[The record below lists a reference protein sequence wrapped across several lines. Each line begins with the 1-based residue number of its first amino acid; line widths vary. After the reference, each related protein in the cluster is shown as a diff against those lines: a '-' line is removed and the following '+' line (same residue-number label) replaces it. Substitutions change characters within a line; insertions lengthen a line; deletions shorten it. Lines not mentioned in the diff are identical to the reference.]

1 MKSFLCSLLLHK
13 MELLS
18 YTDCVKGT
26 VIRRPSATCKTPY
39 VADVQLEDGTIV
51 LAHTA
56 ALGCC
61 GLADKDA
68 IVMMIHIDKPKN
80 ICKYKI
86 LFTEHKE
93 REHIQYIGIDP
104 KMAETVV
111 NECLKKN
118 QIPSL
123 VGCKS
128 IKREKTIMD
137 SRFDFMGVDQNDK
150 VYVLE
155 VKNVPLADYED
166 CYEKEKK
173 KMDFS
178 TRKYTSKISYFPDG
192 YRKKVKDTVSPR
204 ALKHIQHLTR
214 ISKLEDA
221 RAIICY
227 VIQRTDS
234 CVFQASNIDPI
245 YKEAVHEAYKSG
257 VEIIPLQIE
266 WRLDTKTNSMHA
278 YVYDILKFN
287 V

>member
-1 MKSFLCSLLLHK
+1 

-18 YTDCVKGT
+18 YTDCVKGI
-26 VIRRPSATCKTPY
+26 VIKRPSSTCKTPY

-68 IVMMIHIDKPKN
+68 IVIMVHINKPKN

-86 LFTEHKE
+86 LLAEHKE
-93 REHIQYIGIDP
+93 RDHIQYIGIDP
-104 KMAETVV
+104 KMAENIVD
-111 NECLKKN
+111 ECLKKN

-123 VGCKS
+123 IDCKS

-137 SRFDFMGVDQNDK
+137 SRFDFMGIDHSDNT
-150 VYVLE
+150 YVLE

-166 CYEKEKK
+166 CYAKEKK

-178 TRKYTSKISYFPDG
+178 NRDYKSKISYFPDG
-192 YRKKVKDTVSPR
+192 YRKKLKDTISPR
-204 ALKHIQHLTR
+204 ALKHIQQLSR
-214 ISKLEDA
+214 ISKLKDT

-227 VIQRTDS
+227 VIQRIDS
-234 CVFQASNIDPI
+234 CIFQASNIDPI
-245 YKEAVHEAYKSG
+245 YKEAVEEAYHSG

-266 WRLDTKTNSMHA
+266 WSFNTNTKCIHA
-278 YVYDILKFN
+278 HLYDILKYN

>member
-1 MKSFLCSLLLHK
+1 

-18 YTDCVKGT
+18 YTNCVKGV
-26 VIRRPSATCKTPY
+26 VIKRPSATCKTPY

-61 GLADKDA
+61 GLAEKDA
-68 IVMMIHIDKPKN
+68 IVIMIHINKPKN

-86 LFTEHKE
+86 LFSEHKE
-93 REHIQYIGIDP
+93 RDHIQYIGIDP
-104 KMAETVV
+104 KMAENIVD
-111 NECLKKN
+111 ECLKKN

-123 VGCKS
+123 IDCKS

-137 SRFDFMGVDQNDK
+137 SRFDFMGIDHSDNT
-150 VYVLE
+150 YVLE

-166 CYEKEKK
+166 CYAKEKN

-178 TRKYTSKISYFPDG
+178 NRDYKSKISYFPDG
-192 YRKKVKDTVSPR
+192 YRKKVKDTISPR
-204 ALKHIQHLTR
+204 ALKHIQQLSR
-214 ISKLEDA
+214 ISKLKDT

-227 VIQRTDS
+227 VIQRIDS
-234 CVFQASNIDPI
+234 CIFQASNIDPI
-245 YKEAVHEAYKSG
+245 YKEAVEEAYHSG

-266 WRLDTKTNSMHA
+266 WSFNTNTKCIHA
-278 YVYDILKFN
+278 YLYDILKYN

>member
-1 MKSFLCSLLLHK
+1 

-18 YTDCVKGT
+18 YMDCVKG
-26 VIRRPSATCKTPY
+26 VIVKRPSSTCKTPY
-39 VADVQLEDGTIV
+39 VADVQLEDGSIV

-61 GLADKDA
+61 GLSEKDA
-68 IVMMIHIDKPKN
+68 IVIMIHINKPKN

-86 LFTEHKE
+86 LFSEHKE
-93 REHIQYIGIDP
+93 RDHIQYIGIDP
-104 KMAETVV
+104 KMAENIVD
-111 NECLKKN
+111 ECLKKN

-123 VGCKS
+123 IDCKS

-137 SRFDFMGVDQNDK
+137 SRFDFMGTDHSDN

-166 CYEKEKK
+166 CYAKDKK
-173 KMDFS
+173 NMDFS
-178 TRKYTSKISYFPDG
+178 NRDYKSKISYFPDG
-192 YRKKVKDTVSPR
+192 YRKKVKDTISPR
-204 ALKHIQHLTR
+204 ALKHIQQLSR
-214 ISKLEDA
+214 ISKLKNT

-227 VIQRTDS
+227 VIQRIDS
-234 CVFQASNIDPI
+234 CIFQPSNIDPI
-245 YKEAVHEAYKSG
+245 YKEAVEEAYHNG

-266 WRLDTKTNSMHA
+266 WRFNKKTNSIHA
-278 YVYDILKFN
+278 YLYDILKCN

>member
-1 MKSFLCSLLLHK
+1 MIILYSLFLHK

-18 YTDCVKGT
+18 YTDCVKGV
-26 VIRRPSATCKTPY
+26 VIKRPSSTCKTPY

-61 GLADKDA
+61 GLAEKDA
-68 IVMMIHIDKPKN
+68 IVIMIHINKPKN

-86 LFTEHKE
+86 LFSEHKE
-93 REHIQYIGIDP
+93 RDHIQYIGIDP
-104 KMAETVV
+104 KMAENIVD
-111 NECLKKN
+111 ECLKKN

-123 VGCKS
+123 IDCKS

-137 SRFDFMGVDQNDK
+137 SRFDFMGIDHYDNT
-150 VYVLE
+150 YVLE

-166 CYEKEKK
+166 CYAKEKK
-173 KMDFS
+173 NMDFS
-178 TRKYTSKISYFPDG
+178 DRDYKSKISYFPDG
-192 YRKKVKDTVSPR
+192 YRKKVKDTISPR
-204 ALKHIQHLTR
+204 ALKHIQQLSR
-214 ISKLEDA
+214 ISKLKNT

-227 VIQRTDS
+227 VIQRIDS
-234 CVFQASNIDPI
+234 STFQPSNIDPI
-245 YKEAVHEAYKSG
+245 YKEAVEEAHHNG

-266 WRLDTKTNSMHA
+266 WCFNKKTNSIHA
-278 YVYDILKFN
+278 YLYDILKCN